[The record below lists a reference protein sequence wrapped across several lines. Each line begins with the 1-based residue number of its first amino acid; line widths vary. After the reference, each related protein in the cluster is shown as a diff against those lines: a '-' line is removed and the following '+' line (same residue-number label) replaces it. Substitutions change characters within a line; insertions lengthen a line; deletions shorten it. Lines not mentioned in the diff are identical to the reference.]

1 MCCLGSKNSKDN
13 YEFLEL
19 KQYCL
24 IFRLNYKKEEEFETM
39 ACTSMSSSSSQV
51 VTSPREILKEQGNL
65 RRTFSGKD
73 LCNQARIRRSHS
85 DNHLCYSVNP
95 IRASSTQP
103 KLEGSHSVGPFKF
116 HLPGSIVPKS
126 LHSFLFE
133 PETSKETNMEEDSV
147 DCHELDE
154 DVEMNMEEKEKK
166 RANWV
171 ERLLEVQMHWRGKQ
185 QKDSDGK
192 FANQDCDDEDG
203 EGCEVDYNDE
213 EGDGKTDIDRE
224 TFFKLLKPVSWSD
237 TKIFSQLAFLCN
249 MAYVIPEMKVC
260 FLSIA
265 YGISCLG

>member
-1 MCCLGSKNSKDN
+1 MFNFQAKLQ
-13 YEFLEL
+13 E
-19 KQYCL
+19 
-24 IFRLNYKKEEEFETM
+24 EEEFETM

-73 LCNQARIRRSHS
+73 LCNQARIRRSYS
-85 DNHLCYSVNP
+85 DNHLCYSVNR
-95 IRASSTQP
+95 IQASSTQP
-103 KLEGSHSVGPFKF
+103 KLKSSRSVGLFKF

-133 PETSKETNMEEDSV
+133 PETSKETNMVEDSV
-147 DCHELDE
+147 DCDELDK
-154 DVEMNMEEKEKK
+154 DVEMDMEEKEKK

-171 ERLLEVQMHWRGKQ
+171 ERLLEVQTHWRGKQ
-185 QKDSDGK
+185 QKDAADDDK
-192 FANQDCDDEDG
+192 FADQDCDDEDG

-213 EGDGKTDIDRE
+213 EGEGKTGIDRE

-265 YGISCLG
+265 WHQ